1 MKTTYSLGGRTYATH
16 QVTGAG
22 LYLRHTWGQI
32 VPALFAEAQPHSTA
46 YAWTYVYSPRPQ
58 AAGALIEGYNYSR
71 SERDL
76 APPSGSWDRMGT
88 QIWLNDSLIAPPRF
102 DNSGKTLVSHEDLLL
117 NENFTGRA
125 PQKIWLRAG
134 WNKVLLKLPFQP
146 DGGTR
151 LKKWM
156 FTFVLTDLSG
166 RQALDGLIYS
176 PERVLL
182 SAPSRTSRR

>member
-1 MKTTYSLGGRTYATH
+1 M
-16 QVTGAG
+16 
-22 LYLRHTWGQI
+22 
-32 VPALFAEAQPHSTA
+32 
-46 YAWTYVYSPRPQ
+46 
-58 AAGALIEGYNYSR
+58 
-71 SERDL
+71 
-76 APPSGSWDRMGT
+76 
-88 QIWLNDSLIAPPRF
+88 
-102 DNSGKTLVSHEDLLL
+102 
-117 NENFTGRA
+117 

-156 FTFVLTDLSG
+156 FTFVLTDLTG

-176 PERVLL
+176 PECVLP

>member
-1 MKTTYSLGGRTYATH
+1 M
-16 QVTGAG
+16 
-22 LYLRHTWGQI
+22 RHTWGQI

-102 DNSGKTLVSHEDLLL
+102 DNSGKTPISHEDLLL

-125 PQKIWLRAG
+125 PQKVWLRAG

-156 FTFVLTDLSG
+156 FTFVLTDLTG
-166 RQALDGLIYS
+166 RQAS
-176 PERVLL
+176 T
-182 SAPSRTSRR
+182 A